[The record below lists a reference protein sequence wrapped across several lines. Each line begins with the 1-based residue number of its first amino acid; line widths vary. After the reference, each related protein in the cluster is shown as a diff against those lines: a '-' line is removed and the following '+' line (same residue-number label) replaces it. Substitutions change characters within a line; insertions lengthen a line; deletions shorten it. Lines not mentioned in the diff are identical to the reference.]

1 MTDTRSTDQMVEA
14 AIWLLVQGDRA
25 GAEDLLAQ
33 VLRIDPNHERARVAM
48 KSAGAPTSPGSQP
61 PQPPVPH
68 QTNPVI
74 PPGTYRVPDTQSTP
88 LEPQPALKRDV
99 PPGLMR
105 RSTIPGMGP
114 PSEVSASELP
124 FKSTPSSLE
133 KKEERTDRHLSLV
146 VTEPPRATAS
156 STHPALEAVTST
168 TGANRV
174 LRPWALEVLTGPNAG
189 ISLSVARRQVLIG
202 KGLGM
207 LDVEGDPFMSP
218 GHASFFLR
226 GGELW
231 ISDGASASGSWLS
244 IDAPA
249 RLNPGE
255 SFSVGLQRLRY
266 LGPLETVPAEQP
278 WPYGAP
284 RPAASWRLEHVL
296 VGARPGRTWILRGVV
311 SVGREGTMVRF
322 PEDESLAPLHCEL
335 RPAGNAL
342 ELVDKSGAMG
352 TFVMVPSGGERKV
365 TEGTRV
371 RLGSTLFR
379 AVAR

>member
-1 MTDTRSTDQMVEA
+1 
-14 AIWLLVQGDRA
+14 
-25 GAEDLLAQ
+25 
-33 VLRIDPNHERARVAM
+33 
-48 KSAGAPTSPGSQP
+48 
-61 PQPPVPH
+61 
-68 QTNPVI
+68 
-74 PPGTYRVPDTQSTP
+74 
-88 LEPQPALKRDV
+88 
-99 PPGLMR
+99 
-105 RSTIPGMGP
+105 
-114 PSEVSASELP
+114 
-124 FKSTPSSLE
+124 
-133 KKEERTDRHLSLV
+133 
-146 VTEPPRATAS
+146 
-156 STHPALEAVTST
+156 VTST
-168 TGANRV
+168 TGANKV

-189 ISLSVARRQVLIG
+189 MSLPVSKRQVLIG

-207 LDVEGDPFMSP
+207 LDVEADPFMSP

-244 IDAPA
+244 IDTPA
-249 RLNPGE
+249 RLNPSE

-322 PEDESLAPLHCEL
+322 PEDETLAPLHCEL

-342 ELVDKSGAMG
+342 EVVDKSGDLG
-352 TFVMVPSGGERKV
+352 TFVMVPPGGERKV
-365 TEGTRV
+365 AEGTRV